1 MAHVWETGAKLLDIR
16 PAEGADAKELD
27 VVRDQHDIPGGPGG
41 VHRSGGVGHHQG
53 LHAQQPGHPDGIGG
67 VHKGPALVSVEAAL
81 HDGHVLPRQLPEEEL
96 ALMAGGGRVL
106 HVGYLRVGHGHGILH
121 LVRQGSQAGAQDQQ
135 HVGLESIQFFPEGL
149 GALLILLIG
158 IKFHVVPP

>member
-1 MAHVWETGAKLLDIR
+1 MGGGDGLWHRGHAHGVRAQEAGGFHLRRSLILGTGEEHIDALFQVQALGPGGIPRLPLEGRGVDMAHVWETGAKLLDIR

-81 HDGHVLPRQLPEEEL
+81 HDGPSPPASRRGTGPY
-96 ALMAGGGRVL
+96 GR
-106 HVGYLRVGHGHGILH
+106 GR
-121 LVRQGSQAGAQDQQ
+121 
-135 HVGLESIQFFPEGL
+135 
-149 GALLILLIG
+149 
-158 IKFHVVPP
+158 